1 MFPEYSSLL
10 VSAPDRLGG
19 IAARV
24 KSTEQQFGR
33 EREQDASKEK
43 RPVMHGGHPEGRFDH
58 CIRRTVATQTR
69 GGPFAVP
76 GEQALCRLGSA
87 FYWVHV
93 TVERGD
99 PELSSRTSLHCAVES
114 GHAVED
120 ARA

>member
-69 GGPFAVP
+69 GGPFAVS